1 MHPFFHLSQI
11 KRSICLI
18 FTLIICY
25 SGNEDQAH
33 KKTPVFR
40 IDSGGFP
47 VYGGDCLPDRS
58 KSPSDSGRH
67 VLTIFAVNSLK
78 PLDWESPASLVK
90 STTKGYKAK
99 LLHHRQYLLGH
110 MLVRLESPLAGGT
123 KYSAMVSTS
132 MKEKRKLM
140 LKEKIGLG
148 ILGVAMGGKLDS
160 EKDIQK
166 DLRFFSRLDK
176 ITYVKYHISEE
187 SARRIIDFMTGFSLS
202 EEGNLPPYSHYGG
215 AFWPRYQDEG
225 SGCSAYAMSVID
237 VAGLTDQEHADWKV
251 EINIPMELVGGELN
265 QGIQV
270 PRRKMLKSHS
280 WALEEDSL
288 DKPYI
293 PFSIFDPS
301 LAYDWVMNCRL
312 QPGRGYEKDAE
323 GEIPGLVADRTHIKP
338 DPTEPVFIQRVEP
351 SPFVNLFERKRALSK
366 VND

>member
-1 MHPFFHLSQI
+1 MKTRHIL
-11 KRSICLI
+11 KLRRLVLI
-18 FTLIICY
+18 PAVFLFMAVMA
-25 SGNEDQAH
+25 SGQQ
-33 KKTPVFR
+33 
-40 IDSGGFP
+40 
-47 VYGGDCLPDRS
+47 
-58 KSPSDSGRH
+58 KSLSDSGRH
-67 VLTIFAVNSLK
+67 VLTVFFVNSLK

-132 MKEKRKLM
+132 MKEKRVLM

-176 ITYVKYHISEE
+176 ITYVKYIISEE

-202 EEGNLPPYSHYGG
+202 EDGNLPPYSHYGG

-265 QGIQV
+265 QGMKV
-270 PRRKMLKSHS
+270 PRRKLLKFHA
-280 WALEEDSL
+280 WAREEDSR
-288 DKPYI
+288 DTRI

-301 LAYDWVMNCRL
+301 MAYDWVMNWRL
-312 QPGRGYEKDAE
+312 QPGHGYEKDEE

-338 DPTEPVFIQRVEP
+338 DLLEPVFIQRNEP
-351 SPFVNLFERKRALSK
+351 SPFVTLFERKRALQK
-366 VND
+366 GYEQTARE